1 MDKQMLKDTFGW
13 GFLLWLIGYL
23 LGIVFFMLVPPNL
36 IGWVIMPIGI
46 VITLWVLI
54 KKIKGPSLN
63 YYLKVGIIWTVLAIL
78 FDYLFLVKLLKPAD
92 GYYKIDVYLYYL
104 SVFVLPL
111 LVGLYN
117 DKLKGSAKGGSS
129 IG

>member
-63 YYLKVGIIWTVLAIL
+63 YYLKVGIIWTILAIL